1 MNPQNDARYRLTLAE
16 GYLDKAERFY
26 EGASWHD
33 CVRDAQTA
41 VENAGKTIV
50 ACLTPIE
57 KSHEPAEQI
66 RVMLDKGLIPDPAR
80 AMVVEALP
88 DLEALG
94 WKEHIQATYGDEA
107 TFTPPWELFDEAQA
121 EAALAA
127 ARRAVVV
134 AGKVYRAL
142 FEPSPGLLEANAEPK

>member
-1 MNPQNDARYRLTLAE
+1 MNPRSDARYRLTLAE

-33 CVRDAQTA
+33 CVRDAQAA
-41 VENAGKTIV
+41 VENAGQTIV
-50 ACLTPIE
+50 ACFTPIE
-57 KSHEPAEQI
+57 KSHEPAAQI
-66 RVMLDKGLIPDPAR
+66 RAMLDKGLIPDPAC

-121 EAALAA
+121 EAAIAA
-127 ARRAVVV
+127 ARRAV
-134 AGKVYRAL
+134 AAARQVYRTL
-142 FEPSPGLLEANAEPK
+142 FES

>member
-1 MNPQNDARYRLTLAE
+1 MNPQSDAGYRLTLAE

-26 EGASWHD
+26 GEASWHD
-33 CVRDAQTA
+33 CVRDAQAA

-50 ACLTPIE
+50 ACFIPIE
-57 KSHEPAEQI
+57 KSHEPTEQI
-66 RVMLDKGLIPDPAR
+66 RALLDKGLIPALMR

-107 TFTPPWELFDEAQA
+107 TLTPPWELFDEAQA
-121 EAALAA
+121 EAALTS
-127 ARRAVVV
+127 ARRAVVA
-134 AGKVYRAL
+134 AGEVYRTL
-142 FEPSPGLLEANAEPK
+142 FESALGKEGE